1 MNARGQAAVELVFA
15 ACLAGLLAVGTVPLF
30 QVWQARTRA
39 ERIAEEVAVLVAEGR
54 ALPASVR
61 RGADVDVRGH
71 DVRVSLPLTLAGHP
85 LDVTATARTP

>member
-1 MNARGQAAVELVFA
+1 MNARGQAAVELVFG

-39 ERIAEEVAVLVAEGR
+39 ERIADQVAVLVAEGR
-54 ALPASVR
+54 PLPASVT
-61 RGADVDVRGH
+61 RGADVDVSGH
-71 DVRVSLPLTLAGHP
+71 DVRVKVPVTLAGHP